1 MNRRHATIML
11 PALAAALAV
20 STPHRY
26 SGGVGTQ
33 RKGEA
38 RKRRSKPSWLQY
50 RLIAR
55 AAEKRARKAAKR

>member
-1 MNRRHATIML
+1 MNRRHAAIML
-11 PALAAALAV
+11 PALAVALAA

-26 SGGVGTQ
+26 SGGVDTQ

-38 RKRRSKPSWLQY
+38 RKRRSKPLWLQD
-50 RLIAR
+50 RLVAR